1 MKILVI
7 VDAQNDFIKGSLG
20 APGADKIADNIATFI
35 ENYPNSYDK
44 IYTTTDTHGFNYL
57 DTKEGKALPVKHCIR
72 WTEGWCIYDKIMK
85 ALDNLICKKGYT
97 FWENVEKHTY
107 GSQELL
113 YRITQ
118 DMIKRQPKEELT
130 IDFCGFDTDICVI
143 SNVLMARANFPEATI
158 RVWPSLCWGSYFDNH
173 EAAIAVMRANDIE
186 II

>member
-7 VDAQNDFIKGSLG
+7 VDAQNDFIRGTLG

-44 IYTTTDTHGFNYL
+44 IYTTTD
-57 DTKEGKALPVKHCIR
+57 
-72 WTEGWCIYDKIMK
+72 MK
-85 ALDNLICKKGYT
+85 ALDNLISKKGYA

-158 RVWPSLCWGSYFDNH
+158 RVWPTLCWGSYFDNH